1 MKQSYVAFAGA
12 MTFAMF
18 TNLVIAADPSV
29 LTYHGANS
37 RAGLYDVEGLTASA
51 AANLHLDLAFHASFH
66 SSVYAQPLYWRAP
79 GAPFGLLIVATE
91 GNLILGIN
99 ADTGATVWQTQLPA
113 SVALSDLPCG
123 NVDPEGIT
131 GTPAIDPATGTV
143 YFDALT
149 RTAQGPRQII
159 YGVSALT
166 GKIAPGWPLDV
177 QSALAVQGI
186 TFDSTTQGERSAVLL
201 SNGNLY
207 VDYAG
212 RWGDCGTYHGVA
224 VQLQVSTHSVVGY
237 WATRAKGGGIWAQG
251 GAASDGNDLFVTT
264 GNTFNASA
272 WSDGEAIVR
281 LKPGLARSEAAS
293 DYFTPANWQDLDE
306 DDADLGGTEALPL
319 QVNNAP
325 RLIAMGKDGKA
336 YLVDRDVLGGKG
348 GQIATAKVSR
358 RGIITAP
365 ATFNTSTSALVAF
378 TSYNG
383 LSCSGTNISMLSVTS
398 DRAKPITVKWCAPFD
413 GRGAPIITT
422 SGSGLDPIVWVVGAE
437 GDNRLH
443 GFNALTGATIYAGG
457 TGSVLTGLHHFQTL
471 IAANHRLY
479 VGADDTVYS
488 FAYGK

>member
-1 MKQSYVAFAGA
+1 M
-12 MTFAMF
+12 
-18 TNLVIAADPSV
+18 
-29 LTYHGANS
+29 
-37 RAGLYDVEGLTASA
+37 R
-51 AANLHLDLAFHASFH
+51 
-66 SSVYAQPLYWRAP
+66 
-79 GAPFGLLIVATE
+79 
-91 GNLILGIN
+91 
-99 ADTGATVWQTQLPA
+99 
-113 SVALSDLPCG
+113 DLPCG

-149 RTAQGPRQII
+149 KTAQGPRQII
-159 YGVSALT
+159 YGVSAST

-212 RWGDCGTYHGVA
+212 RWGDCGTYHGVV
-224 VQLQVSTHSVVGY
+224 VQLQVSTHTITGY
-237 WATRAKGGGIWAQG
+237 WATRARGGGIWAQG

-365 ATFNTSTSALVAF
+365 AISSVRPGTRHKNVA
-378 TSYNG
+378 NQ
-383 LSCSGTNISMLSVTS
+383 C
-398 DRAKPITVKWCAPFD
+398 DRREAWRATAP
-413 GRGAPIITT
+413 GRRSPWRRPRQQARPPTGWHRRGALPRR
-422 SGSGLDPIVWVVGAE
+422 PPAPGAP
-437 GDNRLH
+437 RW
-443 GFNALTGATIYAGG
+443 
-457 TGSVLTGLHHFQTL
+457 
-471 IAANHRLY
+471 
-479 VGADDTVYS
+479 
-488 FAYGK
+488 